1 MNILEI
7 FTNSILLII
16 TLDNELWDIILLS
29 LFVSFTALIIASL
42 LGFIVGYYFA
52 IYNFYFKKIILII
65 INSLMGIPPV
75 VVGLI
80 VYFIFASGG
89 PLGILQLVYTPSA
102 MIIAQTIIIFPII
115 ASLSHEIFSKNWF
128 EFKDQIRSLNIPFWG
143 SVKLLFNHSYFL
155 LITTLLS
162 AFGRAISEV
171 GAVMIVGGNIDH
183 YTRVM
188 TTAISLETRMGNLEY
203 AMALGLVLISIT
215 IIIYSLV
222 YLSVSYTHLTLPTK
236 A

>member
-42 LGFIVGYYFA
+42 FGFIVGYYFA

-89 PLGILQLVYTPSA
+89 PLGILQLLYTPSA

-222 YLSVSYTHLTLPTK
+222 YLLNNRSIK
-236 A
+236 

>member
-7 FTNSILLII
+7 FINSILLII
-16 TLDNELWDIILLS
+16 SLDKELWDIINLS
-29 LFVSFTALIIASL
+29 LFVSFIALIIASI
-42 LGFIVGYYFA
+42 LGFLIGYIFA
-52 IYNFYFKKIILII
+52 LYDFLFKKIILVIL
-65 INSLMGIPPV
+65 NSLMGVPPV

-89 PLGILQLVYTPSA
+89 PLGVLQLLYTPTA
-102 MIIAQTIIIFPII
+102 MIVAQTIIIFPIV
-115 ASLSHEIFSKNWF
+115 ASLSHEIFLKNWL
-128 EFKDQIRSLNIPFWG
+128 EFRDQIRSLNIPFLG
-143 SVKLLFNHSYFL
+143 SLKILMKHSYFL

-203 AMALGLVLISIT
+203 AMALGLVLISLT
-215 IIIYSLV
+215 IIIYSVV
-222 YLSVSYTHLTLPTK
+222 YLLNK
-236 A
+236 RK

>member
-1 MNILEI
+1 
-7 FTNSILLII
+7 
-16 TLDNELWDIILLS
+16 
-29 LFVSFTALIIASL
+29 
-42 LGFIVGYYFA
+42 
-52 IYNFYFKKIILII
+52 
-65 INSLMGIPPV
+65 MGIPPV

-89 PLGILQLVYTPSA
+89 PLGILQLLYTPSA

-143 SVKLLFNHSYFL
+143 SVKLLFNYSYFL

-222 YLSVSYTHLTLPTK
+222 YLLNNRSTK
-236 A
+236 

>member
-89 PLGILQLVYTPSA
+89 PLGILQLLYTPSA

-115 ASLSHEIFSKNWF
+115 ASLSQEIFSKNWF

-222 YLSVSYTHLTLPTK
+222 YLLNNRSIK
-236 A
+236 

>member
-29 LFVSFTALIIASL
+29 LFVSFSALIIASL

-89 PLGILQLVYTPSA
+89 PLGILQLLYTPSA

-222 YLSVSYTHLTLPTK
+222 YLLNNRSIK
-236 A
+236 

>member
-7 FTNSILLII
+7 FTNSILLIF

-65 INSLMGIPPV
+65 LNSLMGIPPV

-89 PLGILQLVYTPSA
+89 PLGILQLLYTPSA

-115 ASLSHEIFSKNWF
+115 ASLSHEIFSKNWL

-188 TTAISLETRMGNLEY
+188 TTAISIETRMGNLEY

-222 YLSVSYTHLTLPTK
+222 YLLNNRSIK
-236 A
+236 

>member
-16 TLDNELWDIILLS
+16 TFDNELWDIILLS

-89 PLGILQLVYTPSA
+89 PLGILQLLYTPSA

-222 YLSVSYTHLTLPTK
+222 YLLNNRSIK
-236 A
+236 

>member
-52 IYNFYFKKIILII
+52 IYNFYFKKIILIF

-89 PLGILQLVYTPSA
+89 PLGVLQLLYTPSA

-222 YLSVSYTHLTLPTK
+222 YLLNNRSIK
-236 A
+236 

>member
-16 TLDNELWDIILLS
+16 TLDSELWDIILLS

-89 PLGILQLVYTPSA
+89 PLGILQLLYTPSA

-222 YLSVSYTHLTLPTK
+222 YLSLIHI
-236 A
+236 

>member
-29 LFVSFTALIIASL
+29 LLVSFTALIIASL

-89 PLGILQLVYTPSA
+89 PLGILQLLYTPSA

-222 YLSVSYTHLTLPTK
+222 YLLNNRSIK
-236 A
+236 

>member
-52 IYNFYFKKIILII
+52 IYNFYFKKVILII

-89 PLGILQLVYTPSA
+89 PLGILQLLYTPSA
-102 MIIAQTIIIFPII
+102 MIIVQTIIIFPII

-222 YLSVSYTHLTLPTK
+222 YLLNNRSIK
-236 A
+236 

>member
-29 LFVSFTALIIASL
+29 LFVSFTALIIAAL

-89 PLGILQLVYTPSA
+89 PLGILQLLYTPSA

-222 YLSVSYTHLTLPTK
+222 YLLNNRSIK
-236 A
+236 

>member
-7 FTNSILLII
+7 FINSILLII
-16 TLDNELWDIILLS
+16 TLDSELWDIILLS

-89 PLGILQLVYTPSA
+89 PLGILQLLYTPSA

-222 YLSVSYTHLTLPTK
+222 YLLNNRPIK
-236 A
+236 

>member
-52 IYNFYFKKIILII
+52 IYNFYFKKVILII

-89 PLGILQLVYTPSA
+89 PLGILQLLYTPSA

-222 YLSVSYTHLTLPTK
+222 YLLNNRPVK
-236 A
+236 

>member
-16 TLDNELWDIILLS
+16 TLDSELWDIILLS

-89 PLGILQLVYTPSA
+89 PLGVLQLLYTPSA

-222 YLSVSYTHLTLPTK
+222 YLLNNRSIK
-236 A
+236 

>member
-42 LGFIVGYYFA
+42 LGFILGYYFA

-89 PLGILQLVYTPSA
+89 PLGILQLLYTPSA

-115 ASLSHEIFSKNWF
+115 ASLSHEIFSKNWL

-222 YLSVSYTHLTLPTK
+222 YLLNNRSIK
-236 A
+236 

>member
-80 VYFIFASGG
+80 VYFIFASDG
-89 PLGILQLVYTPSA
+89 PLGILQLLYTPSA

-222 YLSVSYTHLTLPTK
+222 YLLNNRSIK
-236 A
+236 

>member
-7 FTNSILLII
+7 FVNSILLII
-16 TLDNELWDIILLS
+16 SLNKELWDIIILS
-29 LFVSFTALIIASL
+29 LFVSFTALIVASIF
-42 LGFIVGYYFA
+42 GFLIGYICA
-52 IYNFYFKKIILII
+52 LYNFYFKKIILVLL
-65 INSLMGIPPV
+65 NSLMGIPPV

-89 PLGILQLVYTPSA
+89 PLGVLQLLYTPTA
-102 MIIAQTIIIFPII
+102 MIIAQTIIIFPIV
-115 ASLSHEIFSKNWF
+115 ASLSHEIFFKNWI
-128 EFKDQIRSLNIPFWG
+128 EFRDQIRSLNIPFLG
-143 SVKLLFNHSYFL
+143 SVKLLINHSYFL

-203 AMALGLVLISIT
+203 AMALGLVLISLT
-215 IIIYSLV
+215 IIIYSVV
-222 YLSVSYTHLTLPTK
+222 YLLNSRK
-236 A
+236 KR

>member
-89 PLGILQLVYTPSA
+89 PLGILQLLYTPSA

-203 AMALGLVLISIT
+203 AMALGSVLISIT

-222 YLSVSYTHLTLPTK
+222 YLLNNRPVK
-236 A
+236 